1 MFEKLKFHKV
11 ITIIRFLLLF
21 LLFLTTLM
29 KIIYL
34 PINIIYIIKQVKKNE
49 IFQEYI
55 FEKMVNQD
63 WIIWLYSET
72 SMNAITYGV
81 YDKESD
87 KKEKENKCVNNL

>member
-1 MFEKLKFHKV
+1 
-11 ITIIRFLLLF
+11 
-21 LLFLTTLM
+21 
-29 KIIYL
+29 
-34 PINIIYIIKQVKKNE
+34 
-49 IFQEYI
+49 
-55 FEKMVNQD
+55 MVNQD